1 MKAGRP
7 LIHLQQDSE
16 GFIRMNRH
24 FPGSAAISI
33 TFSDGSQ
40 EEVTG
45 QRLNEAYDE
54 ALAVY
59 RAENHLDAKGYSR
72 GPKKKVQSGI
82 DFVPVH
88 PGMSKV

>member
-1 MKAGRP
+1 MKAGPP

-16 GFIRMNRH
+16 GYIRMNRH

-33 TFSDGSQ
+33 TFNDGS
-40 EEVTG
+40 EEAVAGT
-45 QRLNEAYDE
+45 RLNEAYDE

-59 RAENHLDAKGYSR
+59 RAQNHLDAKGYSR
-72 GPKKKVQSGI
+72 GPKKKVQAGI

-88 PGMSKV
+88 PGMSN